1 MCGLGEETAIGSLG
15 VQLDLARPATHI
27 VNVHAAPSYD
37 LALISDTYNSL
48 VLRFSVFVQKH
59 QLLS

>member
-1 MCGLGEETAIGSLG
+1 MCGLGEGAATGSLG
-15 VQLDLARPATHI
+15 VQLDLARPAPHI
-27 VNVHAAPSYD
+27 VNLHATPPYD
-37 LALISDTYNSL
+37 LALINDTYNSL

>member
-1 MCGLGEETAIGSLG
+1 MRRLGEGAAIGSLG
-15 VQLDLARPATHI
+15 LQLDLARLAPHI

-37 LALISDTYNSL
+37 LELINDTYNSL

>member
-1 MCGLGEETAIGSLG
+1 MRRLGEGAAIGSLG
-15 VQLDLARPATHI
+15 LQLDLARLAPHI
-27 VNVHAAPSYD
+27 VNVHATPSYD
-37 LALISDTYNSL
+37 LELINDTYNSL